1 MYQIFPY
8 HFVHPAVIKAKFLLL
23 DTCVDECVSF
33 SHVICDLVH
42 QAVKVAQVLLP
53 DTCGD
58 ACTCV

>member
-1 MYQIFPY
+1 M
-8 HFVHPAVIKAKFLLL
+8 HPAVIKAKFLLL

-42 QAVKVAQVLLP
+42 QAVKVAQFLLP

-58 ACTCV
+58 ACTICV